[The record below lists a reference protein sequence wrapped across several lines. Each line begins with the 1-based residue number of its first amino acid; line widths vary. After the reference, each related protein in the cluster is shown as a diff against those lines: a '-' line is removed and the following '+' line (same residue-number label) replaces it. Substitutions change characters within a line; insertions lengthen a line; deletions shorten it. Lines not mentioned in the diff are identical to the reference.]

1 MARIGE
7 VGGAYGDLWR
17 SLRGRDP
24 LQELGVGERI
34 ILE

>member
-1 MARIGE
+1 MWHVWG
-7 VGGAYGDLWR
+7 GKGAYGDLWG

-34 ILE
+34 ILK